1 MLQSDSEEFDFP
13 RPGINFYNS
22 TFLLLKMAESEVVPP
37 ATPAVATPAVT
48 PSTLETTTASEK
60 ALSNKELK
68 ELKKKEKAAKR
79 ASQKEAIGITLE
91 QQQKSAQQKIDI
103 KQQKQIN
110 ATNTN
115 LKKQLNQTLIKD
127 KEAKQIP
134 SLFSHLESREQR
146 NASSPT
152 ISHIV
157 HPAILSLSLKYS
169 SFKIVGSIPRL
180 QKMLEV
186 FKVVIQDY
194 QTPEN
199 TTLTRHL
206 TGHLSH
212 QIEYLKGA
220 RPLSISMGNAIRWLK
235 QEISHISID
244 TPEQQAKEVLLTKI
258 DDFIEYKITVAHKAM
273 LGHALQDITDGS
285 TILTYGHSAFL
296 ETLFKHCV
304 LQQNKKFN
312 LIIVDSTPLF
322 EGKKLLHNL
331 INTDLDK
338 EVEESSDEWSIHGY
352 AKRNP
357 ITKDNIKI
365 SYVLINSLSSN
376 TLKDVDCA
384 FLGANAMLSNGRLF
398 SRVGTAFIAMMCHT
412 RNIPVIT
419 CCESVKFSD
428 KVQLDSVT
436 NNELADGDDLIQD
449 LNSKKPPQ
457 KKSFSLDQF
466 LKQHEENKKETTE
479 NTNKQQKKKVE
490 EPVQDNEHPLK
501 NWKTTPN
508 VNILNIMYDLCPPEY
523 IKKVVTEFG
532 VLPPS
537 SVPVILREYKNVF

>member
-1 MLQSDSEEFDFP
+1 MDETKETKTAPDAAP
-13 RPGINFYNS
+13 VKAAGANAGP
-22 TFLLLKMAESEVVPP
+22 E
-37 ATPAVATPAVT
+37 ATGEGKKLT
-48 PSTLETTTASEK
+48 
-60 ALSNKELK
+60 NKEIK

-79 ASQKEAIGITLE
+79 AAQKEASGITIE
-91 QQQKSAQQKIDI
+91 QQEKIAQKKMEI
-103 KQQKQIN
+103 KKEQST

-115 LKKQLNQTLIKD
+115 LKKQLNQTVIKD
-127 KEAKQIP
+127 KEAKKIP
-134 SLFSHLESREQR
+134 RLFSHLESREQR

-169 SFKIVGSIPRL
+169 SFKIVGSTPRL
-180 QKMLEV
+180 KKMLEV
-186 FKVVIQDY
+186 FKTVIQDY
-194 QTPEN
+194 VTPEN

-212 QIEYLKGA
+212 QIEYLKSA

-244 TPEQQAKEVLLTKI
+244 TPEQEAKEILYEKI
-258 DDFIEYKITVAHKAM
+258 DNFIEYKITVAHRAM
-273 LGHALQDITDGS
+273 LGHASQDITDGS
-285 TILTYGHSAFL
+285 IILTYGHSEFL
-296 ETLFKHCV
+296 ETLFKYCAVEQGKHF
-304 LQQNKKFN
+304 K
-312 LIIVDSTPLF
+312 LIVVDSKPLF
-322 EGKKLLHNL
+322 EGKTLLHNL
-331 INTDLDK
+331 ANT
-338 EVEESSDEWSIHGY
+338 Y
-352 AKRNP
+352 ADDANEALHTQKNP
-357 ITKDNIKI
+357 ITKERIKI
-365 SYVLINSLSSN
+365 SYVLMNSLSSSM
-376 TLKDVDCA
+376 LEDVDCV

-398 SRVGTAFIAMMCHT
+398 SRVGTSFIAMMCHT

-436 NNELADGDDLIQD
+436 NNELADGDDIIQND
-449 LNSKKPPQ
+449 TAMKPPQ
-457 KKSFSLDQF
+457 KKCFSLEQF
-466 LKQHEENKKETTE
+466 LKEFDSKTKEQV
-479 NTNKQQKKKVE
+479 KPKQLQQQKKKGE
-490 EPVQDNEHPLK
+490 EPAEEKNENGLEDWK
-501 NWKTTPN
+501 NIPN